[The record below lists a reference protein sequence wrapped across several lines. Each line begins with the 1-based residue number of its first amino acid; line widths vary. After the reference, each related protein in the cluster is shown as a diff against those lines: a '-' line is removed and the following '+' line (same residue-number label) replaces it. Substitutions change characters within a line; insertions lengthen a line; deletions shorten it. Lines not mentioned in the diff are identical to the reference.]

1 MTAGRSRGVMRA
13 AGLSLTAFAAV
24 LANGTEAAADS
35 NQTEQKPVMLCNIV
49 LLSPGAQVGD
59 GCQALQASGQSIVKE
74 DSVSHTLVDFIGVR
88 PSLL

>member
-1 MTAGRSRGVMRA
+1 MTAGPPRGVVRA
-13 AGLSLTAFAAV
+13 TGLSLAALAAV
-24 LANGTEAAADS
+24 LANGGEAAADS

-49 LLSPGAQVGD
+49 LFSPGAQVGD
-59 GCQALQASGQSIVKE
+59 GCQALQASGQSILKE

>member
-1 MTAGRSRGVMRA
+1 MRA
-13 AGLSLTAFAAV
+13 TGLSLAALAAV
-24 LANGTEAAADS
+24 LANGGEAAADS

-49 LLSPGAQVGD
+49 LFSPGAQVGD
-59 GCQALQASGQSIVKE
+59 GCQALQTSGQSILKE

>member
-1 MTAGRSRGVMRA
+1 MMRT
-13 AGLSLTAFAAV
+13 AGLSLTALAAV

-59 GCQALQASGQSIVKE
+59 GCRALQASGQSIVKE

-88 PSLL
+88 PTAL